1 MAIVID
7 KIRRY
12 SPTSSLKARMIFL
25 VFLLVL
31 ALTLVAGGMY
41 ATLIRGVVIEQIGKR
56 ALQISQTV
64 AKIPLVQQQIIKPHF
79 EGKLQ
84 QLAEDIRLEVG
95 AEFIVIRNQ
104 NGILFSHPKPD
115 RLGKQIVDGGN
126 AVALDQVESY
136 NSHSTCLPGSSIYGK
151 VPIFNSDQEIVGVVF
166 VGYSQENVLSIVHK
180 QQLRGAILTGWLML
194 FGILGAIMVS
204 SRLKQAIFKLEPK
217 QIAHLFSERAS
228 IIESIREGIIAI
240 DRDAQVTV
248 VNGVAIEGLE
258 QTREEN
264 IIGQSINEILP
275 GAKLDKV
282 LSSGHKYYDREVE
295 MFGTM
300 MIINAVPMVEKGKV
314 IGAVAS
320 FRRKDELDILAKQLL
335 QIKDYSEM
343 LRTQTH
349 EYSNKLHTI
358 AGLIQTGH
366 KDEALDL
373 ISKETAGYQG
383 LIAFLAKAVPHTV
396 LAACIIGKYN
406 YAQELRVDLIID
418 PESQLIDVPA
428 DLNLEKVVT
437 ILGNLINNAFDATL
451 LSENKPQVTISMT
464 DFGNDLVFEIGD
476 SGLGVPQEIAEKIFE
491 RGFTTKRKERGYGL
505 YLVMQTLNDLQGQI
519 TLGDSELGGA
529 LFTVFIPKRKN
540 WISEWARE

>member
-1 MAIVID
+1 MAMNIN
-7 KIRRY
+7 KMLRH
-12 SPTSSLKARMIFL
+12 SPIIGLKARMIFL

-31 ALTLVAGGMY
+31 ALTMVAGSMY
-41 ATLIRGVVIEQIGKR
+41 AILIRKVLEEQIYR
-56 ALQISQTV
+56 QALQVSQTV
-64 AKIPLVQQQIIKPHF
+64 AKIPLVQKQIVKPHF

-84 QLAEDIRLEVG
+84 QLAENIRLKIG
-95 AEFIVIRNQ
+95 AKFIVIENQ
-104 NGILFSHPKPD
+104 NGICFSHPKSD
-115 RLGKQIVDGGN
+115 HLGKQMVSDHN
-126 AVALDQVESY
+126 AVTSGRGESY
-136 NSHSTCLPGSSIYGK
+136 ILQTTYLPSSSICGK
-151 VPIFNSDQEIVGVVF
+151 VPIYNYNHEIIGMVF
-166 VGYSQENVLSIVHK
+166 VGYSLENVLSIVHK
-180 QQLRGAILTGWLML
+180 QQLRGTILAGWLML
-194 FGILGAIMVS
+194 FGIFGAVIVS

-240 DRDAQVTV
+240 DHEAKVTV
-248 VNGVAIEGLE
+248 VNRVAIESLE

-264 IIGQSINEILP
+264 IIGQPINEILP

-282 LSSGHKYYDREVE
+282 LSSGHKYYDREIE

-300 MIINAVPMVEKGKV
+300 IIINAVPMVEKGKV

-335 QIKDYSEM
+335 QIKGYSEM

-406 YAQELRVDLIID
+406 YAQELRVDFIID

-428 DLNLEKVVT
+428 DLNLEKIVT

-476 SGLGVPQEIAEKIFE
+476 SGLGVPPEIAEKIFD

-505 YLVMQTLNDLQGQI
+505 YLVMRTLNDLHGQI

-540 WISEWARE
+540 WISEWARK